1 MEEFMNKIMES
12 VDGCNC
18 PDHRAC
24 LKYVLDMG
32 KSEYDKSIK
41 EMIEEEFNEFVGT
54 QSGSIKNFNVYVFKN
69 AILYK
74 LEDDEVG
81 K

>member
-1 MEEFMNKIMES
+1 
-12 VDGCNC
+12 
-18 PDHRAC
+18 
-24 LKYVLDMG
+24 
-32 KSEYDKSIK
+32 
-41 EMIEEEFNEFVGT
+41 MIEEEFNEFVGT